1 MTTTTYIT
9 ETHKNAYMDGE
20 FEKVLVDNGKFDYTI
35 DAFVG
40 KIDYVK
46 RDEIAGHGNHKDESD
61 PYSVIDWLGHYT
73 VCVYLNTEDRDG
85 DVVREFYNLKDAV
98 DFYLSFERG
107 VYCEKVIYQERELR
121 NGARDSNV
129 VTYA

>member
-1 MTTTTYIT
+1 MKTTTYTT
-9 ETHKNAYMDGE
+9 ETRKNAYMDGE
-20 FEKVLVDNGKFDYTI
+20 FEKVVVDNGEFDYTI

-46 RDEIAGHGNHKDESD
+46 RDEVAGHPGRLDPAN

-73 VCVYLNTEDRDG
+73 VSVFLNDEQVEKVTK
-85 DVVREFYNLKDAV
+85 EFYNLKDAV
-98 DFYLSFERG
+98 DFYLGFERG